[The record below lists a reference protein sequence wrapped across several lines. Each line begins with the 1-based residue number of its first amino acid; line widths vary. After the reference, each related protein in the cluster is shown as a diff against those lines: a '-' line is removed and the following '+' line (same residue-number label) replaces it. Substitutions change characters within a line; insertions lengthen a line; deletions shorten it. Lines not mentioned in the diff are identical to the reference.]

1 MLTDQEMLRYIYQGA
16 EMGCSSINGILPY
29 AADRSLSDAL
39 ETQRQSYQG
48 LRHQAAAMLN
58 QRGIE
63 PQGAHTAAK
72 LFSRV
77 VSEVRAVTDTSPSH
91 LAEMIIQ
98 GNTLS
103 ASRIQKHLND
113 YHAGDAHIRALAE
126 KQLRQTQENIEQMKS
141 FL

>member
-29 AADRSLSDAL
+29 AADRSLLGVL
-39 ETQRQSYQG
+39 ETQRQSYQS

-63 PQGAHTAAK
+63 PQSVHTAAK
-72 LFSRV
+72 FFSRV
-77 VSEVRAVTDTSPSH
+77 ASEVRAVTDTSPSH
-91 LAEMIIQ
+91 LAEMVIQ
-98 GNTLS
+98 GNTLG
-103 ASRIQKHLND
+103 AAKMQKHLND
-113 YHAGDAHIRALAE
+113 YHAGDAHVRALAE
-126 KQLRQTQENIEQMKS
+126 KQLRQAQENIQQMKS